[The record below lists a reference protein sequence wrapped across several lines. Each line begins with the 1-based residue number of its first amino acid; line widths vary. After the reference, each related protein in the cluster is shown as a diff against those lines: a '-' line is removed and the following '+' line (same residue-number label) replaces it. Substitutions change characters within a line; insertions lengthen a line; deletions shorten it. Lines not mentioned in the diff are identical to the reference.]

1 MAYRIDP
8 LPLAVARP
16 LFALS
21 DAGLV
26 AIGARRMVA
35 DRPNGAPCRV
45 SLVDAEPGES
55 LILFSHAHLT
65 DPTSPYRA
73 GGPVFV
79 REAAQPA
86 DPVIDA
92 VPGMLSRR
100 LLSMRLYDADWMM
113 IEADVVEGADL
124 DRRLSEAFRDPS
136 VGTIH
141 LHTARRGCFMAAAR
155 RA

>member
-1 MAYRIDP
+1 MTYRIDP
-8 LPLAVARP
+8 LPLTVARP

-21 DAGLV
+21 DTELV

-35 DRPNGAPCRV
+35 DTPNSAPCRI
-45 SLVDAEPGES
+45 SLVDAAPGES
-55 LILFSHAHLT
+55 LILFPHAHLT
-65 DPTSPYRA
+65 DPASPYRA

-79 REAAQPA
+79 REAAEQA

-124 DRRLSEAFRDPS
+124 DRRLSQGFRDPS
-136 VGTIH
+136 VSTIH